1 MRKAAAAGIILAG
14 AILVAGGLDKESG
27 SENFVA
33 DVQAN
38 DETAQTEEETDSDPE
53 SEEEAALAA
62 QIDTSAPVTKGS
74 RIAVVSK
81 SVDGEYWKAL
91 HSGMEDAIKDV
102 NAAYG
107 FTSDDQITMTFEG
120 ASDEQDV
127 EKQVNTLDAVIAE
140 NPTVLC
146 LSAGDEDSCQAQL
159 EAAREND
166 IAVVAFDSNV
176 SDSDMIAVFRGTD
189 NVYVGKMAGE
199 KLSDAIGKSGKVA
212 IFSAQEKTESS
223 KKRVEG
229 FKEALAECPD
239 ITVVQELYTD
249 QVDDMKTAMED
260 ALRRYPDLAGV
271 FCTNADVSDL
281 YLDIEKAEGTAPVMV
296 GVDATTKQQDAV
308 RNGSEAGIVSQS
320 PYQLGYQT
328 ITFPVRNAFSSAA
341 SITFSVLSLSAVFCP
356 SVPCPISAGE
366 SFFFPT
372 IKVSASGTANA
383 ISMQTAKLPIYFG

>member
-1 MRKAAAAGIILAG
+1 MYEVWIKKRGKIMRKAAATGIILAG
-14 AILVAGGLDKESG
+14 AILVAGGLDIESG

-38 DETAQTEEETDSDPE
+38 DETTQTEEETDSDPE

-328 ITFPVRNAFSSAA
+328 ILAA
-341 SITFSVLSLSAVFCP
+341 VQLT
-356 SVPCPISAGE
+356 VPYE
-366 SFFFPT
+366 
-372 IKVSASGTANA
+372 KVSSGLEKFVYYDPVWIDTTNLDAPEY
-383 ISMQTAKLPIYFG
+383 SSYLYGK

>member
-74 RIAVVSK
+74 RIAVVS
-81 SVDGEYWKAL
+81 
-91 HSGMEDAIKDV
+91 
-102 NAAYG
+102 
-107 FTSDDQITMTFEG
+107 
-120 ASDEQDV
+120 
-127 EKQVNTLDAVIAE
+127 NTLDAVIAE

-239 ITVVQELYTD
+239 ITIIQELYTD
-249 QVDDMKTAMED
+249 QVEDMKTAMEA
-260 ALRRYPDLAGV
+260 ALQNYPDLAGV

-281 YLDIEKAEGTAPVMV
+281 YLDIEKAEGIAPVMV

-308 RNGSEAGIVSQS
+308 RNGSETGIVSQS

-328 ITFPVRNAFSSAA
+328 ILAAVQLTVPYEEVSSDLEKFVYYDPVWIDTTNLDDPKYSSY
-341 SITFSVLSLSAVFCP
+341 LY
-356 SVPCPISAGE
+356 G
-366 SFFFPT
+366 
-372 IKVSASGTANA
+372 K
-383 ISMQTAKLPIYFG
+383 

>member
-1 MRKAAAAGIILAG
+1 MRHM
-14 AILVAGGLDKESG
+14 V
-27 SENFVA
+27 
-33 DVQAN
+33 
-38 DETAQTEEETDSDPE
+38 
-53 SEEEAALAA
+53 
-62 QIDTSAPVTKGS
+62 
-74 RIAVVSK
+74 
-81 SVDGEYWKAL
+81 L
-91 HSGMEDAIKDV
+91 HP
-102 NAAYG
+102 
-107 FTSDDQITMTFEG
+107 ITMTFEG

-159 EAAREND
+159 EAARENG

-239 ITVVQELYTD
+239 ITIIQELYTD
-249 QVDDMKTAMED
+249 QVEDMKTAMEA
-260 ALRRYPDLAGV
+260 ALQNYPDLAGV

-281 YLDIEKAEGTAPVMV
+281 YLDIEKAEGIAPVMV

-308 RNGSEAGIVSQS
+308 RNGSETGIVSQS

-328 ITFPVRNAFSSAA
+328 ILAA
-341 SITFSVLSLSAVFCP
+341 VQLT
-356 SVPCPISAGE
+356 VPYE
-366 SFFFPT
+366 
-372 IKVSASGTANA
+372 KVSSDLEKFVYYDPVWIDTTNLDDPKYSSYLYG
-383 ISMQTAKLPIYFG
+383 K

>member
-38 DETAQTEEETDSDPE
+38 DETTQTEEETDSDPE

-140 NPTVLC
+140 NTTVLC

-328 ITFPVRNAFSSAA
+328 ILAAVQLTVPYEEVSSGLEKFVYYDPVWIDTTNLDAPEYSSY
-341 SITFSVLSLSAVFCP
+341 LY
-356 SVPCPISAGE
+356 G
-366 SFFFPT
+366 
-372 IKVSASGTANA
+372 K
-383 ISMQTAKLPIYFG
+383 